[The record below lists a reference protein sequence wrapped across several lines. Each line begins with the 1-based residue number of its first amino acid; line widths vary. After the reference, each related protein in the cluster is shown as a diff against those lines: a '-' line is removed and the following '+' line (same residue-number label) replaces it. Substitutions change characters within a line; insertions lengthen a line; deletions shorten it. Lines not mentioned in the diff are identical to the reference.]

1 LPPVEIHAR
10 IQTMTRSL
18 IRKILLLF
26 PLLFLGCLCAQ
37 ALTLKIGTV
46 APVGSPWTESLR
58 RLSAEW
64 NRISGGQVILKIYAG
79 GIAGEEEDM
88 IRKMR
93 IGQLDGAA
101 LTQLG
106 WGLLDPGILALS
118 TPFLIQEEE
127 ELERVMERS
136 RNYFAQRLENQGY
149 GLFAFSKAGWVH
161 FFGREPLIVPE
172 DLMRMKLG
180 VPAGSAEFVDTWRQ
194 IGFNAF
200 SLPFGDI
207 LVGLQTGMID
217 AFYAPPLVAATFQWF
232 GPARHMTALPVAPVV
247 GAVIMRSESLDR
259 IPEDLRRK
267 LVGAFDELALQLN
280 TEMGRLTNE
289 AISAM
294 VQQGLQIHEVSAEAA
309 ERWRSI
315 VGESIHVV
323 LGRIIPRDSYDL
335 IADLVSSGD
344 APPSRK

>member
-1 LPPVEIHAR
+1 MQRRLRP
-10 IQTMTRSL
+10 SL
-18 IRKILLLF
+18 LFLLLF
-26 PLLFLGCLCAQ
+26 LSCFCAQ

-58 RLSAEW
+58 RLSADW
-64 NRISGGQVILKIYAG
+64 NRISGGQVRLKIYAG

-118 TPFLIQEEE
+118 TPFLIQEEQ

-136 RNYFAQRLENQGY
+136 QHYFEQRLEIEGY
-149 GLFAFSKAGWVH
+149 SLFAFSKAGWVH
-161 FFGREPLIVPE
+161 FFGKEPLIVPE

-180 VPAGSAEFVDTWRQ
+180 VPAGSAEFVDTWRK

-247 GAVIMRSESLDR
+247 GAVIMRSQSLDR
-259 IPEDLRRK
+259 IPEELRGE
-267 LVGAFDELALQLN
+267 LLATFDELARRLN
-280 TEMGRLTNE
+280 TEMGNLTVD
-289 AISAM
+289 ALSAM
-294 VQQGLQIHEVSAEAA
+294 EQQGLQIHQVPAEAA
-309 ERWRSI
+309 ERWRGI
-315 VGESIHVV
+315 VGESIYVV
-323 LGRIIPRDSYDL
+323 LGRIIPRESYEL
-335 IADLVSSGD
+335 IAELVSRYD
-344 APPSRK
+344 TPAIRK